1 MLAYNNLENAVLSLN
16 KSVSNF
22 PIGAVSLDDFKPIEE
37 KISDTRKLLKRLTA
51 RLLWLKAKTR
61 YVMENEEPEDE
72 IERTIEDLQTETVR
86 LLQNDR
92 AFKLMSHSYTI
103 QEILAGRQGDANMQ
117 EKIYAYMRKL
127 FTLNDTIL
135 SLQKDIENAV
145 KKQVKLKIQCQNA
158 LFDYKKFLK
167 EQEEICSKKL
177 QETNPEI
184 ALNKEKTNK
193 SLRNIN
199 IMKKLIVNLISA
211 SHFMLMENPHL
222 IEMLEKHRETINIET
237 ILKMSQG
244 DTDQERAEA
253 QA

>member
-1 MLAYNNLENAVLSLN
+1 MLAFNNLQNAVLSLH

-22 PIGAVSLDDFKPIEE
+22 PVGAVSLDDFKPIEE
-37 KISDTRKLLKRLTA
+37 KIQDTRKSLKRLTA

-61 YVMENEEPEDE
+61 YVMENEEPQCEME
-72 IERTIEDLQTETVR
+72 YTIEDLQEATALSLVTDKT
-86 LLQNDR
+86 L
-92 AFKLMSHSYTI
+92 KLVCHSHTI
-103 QEILAGRQGDANMQ
+103 QDILAGKQGDLDMQ

-135 SLQKDIENAV
+135 SLQKDIQSAA
-145 KKQVKLKIQCQNA
+145 KKQLKLKVKCQRA

-193 SLRNIN
+193 SIRNIN
-199 IMKKLIVNLISA
+199 IMKKLIVNFISA
-211 SHFMLMENPHL
+211 SHYMLMDNPHL
-222 IEMLEKHRETINIET
+222 IEMLEKHRELINIET

-244 DTDQERAEA
+244 DADQESAEA
-253 QA
+253 